1 MTPSTPTEFEIDGH
15 EYRIGKLSAFQQFH
29 VSRKIAPILPPL
41 IPVVMKVRAA
51 VQSGAP
57 KSDGSDPSDIA
68 ALPDGAEAKV
78 PAADTPTLD
87 IASLPEIL
95 QPLADALSAMPDEA
109 AEYVIGTC
117 LSALKRKIPD
127 KDHWA
132 PVWNPSGKV
141 LMFADLYDLSAYM
154 KLVVRVVM
162 DSLGPFIAG
171 FLTGPGTGP
180 KTKTE

>member
-1 MTPSTPTEFEIDGH
+1 MTPTPPTEFELDGH
-15 EYRIGKLSAFQQFH
+15 DYRIGRLSAFQQFH
-29 VSRKIAPILPPL
+29 ISRKIAPILPPL

-51 VQSGAP
+51 VQN
-57 KSDGSDPSDIA
+57 GSLKLDSNESADMA
-68 ALPDGAEAKV
+68 ALPDGAESKA
-78 PAADTPTLD
+78 AADTPTFD

-171 FLTGPGTGP
+171 FLTGRNTEP

>member
-1 MTPSTPTEFEIDGH
+1 MTPSPPTEFELDGH
-15 EYRIGKLSAFQQFH
+15 DYRIGKLSAFQQFH

-51 VQSGAP
+51 VQSGAL
-57 KSDGSDPSDIA
+57 KVDSNDSSDIE
-68 ALPDGAEAKV
+68 PIPEGAESK
-78 PAADTPTLD
+78 AAAAGTPTLD

-132 PVWNPSGKV
+132 PVWNQSGKA

-171 FLTGPGTGP
+171 FLTGRGTGP